1 MTTAVKSSFTDTVR
15 GIFADITR
23 YPLEILE
30 PDASLEEDL
39 GIDSVKLGEVFAV
52 LRERY
57 KLSDQPAIPREQLR
71 TIGLISQALEEYLNG
86 SGHAPVMPAAEP
98 VALPAAAPVVSPAD
112 FQTAVREVFAG
123 VT

>member
-23 YPLEILE
+23 YPLEILD

-71 TIGLISQALEEYLNG
+71 TIGLISQALEEYLNVP
-86 SGHAPVMPAAEP
+86 AVPV
-98 VALPAAAPVVSPAD
+98 AAAPVTARLMMPAS
-112 FQTAVREVFAG
+112 A
-123 VT
+123 